1 MSALAQYTGG
11 PPPAGTGQ
19 MRRTSVPAAL
29 HAAIL
34 WSRPLLCTDAGDRI
48 VRVTGTLGLFS
59 LVDLFQLLA
68 AARRSGRLAID
79 HPRGPAKV
87 FFDKGQ
93 VVHAEFAGITGED
106 AVYALFADERGTFE
120 FRVAIPAP
128 VVTVSGGTENV
139 VLEAVRRLDE
149 ARRDDSSPDTP
160 QPLGRDAVPVRSTMA
175 DGIIAGT
182 VHEPKLTA
190 EERLVVEQVDGQRTV
205 TRIAIQA
212 GIEPERAIGVTE
224 RLVRTGLL
232 KVQNRRARTA
242 RLVARLS
249 SLRLQPGVVGVDK
262 TIIDAWEKVVGHEV
276 TEIACR
282 REDGTVIM
290 FSVQLVSGAGPFLEL
305 GRDTMLRANL
315 TANEPL
321 LARPVVRDPAA

>member
-1 MSALAQYTGG
+1 M
-11 PPPAGTGQ
+11 
-19 MRRTSVPAAL
+19 
-29 HAAIL
+29 
-34 WSRPLLCTDAGDRI
+34 
-48 VRVTGTLGLFS
+48 TGTLGLFS

-68 AARRSGRLAID
+68 AARRSGRLSID
-79 HPRGPAKV
+79 HPLGPAKV

-93 VVHAEFAGITGED
+93 VVHAEFGSLVGEE
-106 AVYALFADERGTFE
+106 AVYAIFADERGTFE

-128 VVTVSGGTENV
+128 QVTVKGGTENV

-149 ARRDDSSPDTP
+149 SRRDGDEATP
-160 QPLGRDAVPVRSTMA
+160 AAPAPVTRDAVPTRSTQA
-175 DGIIAGT
+175 DALIAGSAT
-182 VHEPKLTA
+182 EPRLSP
-190 EERLVVEQVDGQRTV
+190 EERLIVEQVDGQKTV

-212 GIEPERAIGVTE
+212 GIEPERAMNVTE

-249 SLRLQPGVVGVDK
+249 SLRLEPGIVGVDK
-262 TIIDAWEKVVGHEV
+262 NIIDAWEKVVGQEV

-282 REDGTVIM
+282 REDGTVLM
-290 FSVQLVSGAGPFLEL
+290 FTIQLVSGAGPFLEL
-305 GRDTMLRANL
+305 TRDTMLRANL

-321 LARPVVRDPAA
+321 LARPVIRSPES